1 MWNERINEFLDGE
14 RSIKEATDEERS
26 EIYIYRKIISI
37 YAAKMDYVPSE
48 EGKNEFLRKIRN
60 RKKAK
65 WVWWG
70 VAAAAVF
77 LAVFIPLYV
86 VPTIRERNLMAMEPQ
101 KRLEVSMEKV
111 KIKDIN
117 VDFDTVRTVMDGF

>member
-14 RSIKEATDEERS
+14 RDIDEATSEEKN

-48 EGKNEFLRKIRN
+48 SGKDEFLRRIRKK
-60 RKKAK
+60 RKAK
-65 WVWWG
+65 WIWWSA
-70 VAAAAVF
+70 AAAAVF
-77 LAVFIPLYV
+77 FSLFIPLYV
-86 VPTIRERNLMAMEPQ
+86 VPTVKERNLMAMEPQ
-101 KRLEVSMEKV
+101 KRLELKMG
-111 KIKDIN
+111 KIKEVN